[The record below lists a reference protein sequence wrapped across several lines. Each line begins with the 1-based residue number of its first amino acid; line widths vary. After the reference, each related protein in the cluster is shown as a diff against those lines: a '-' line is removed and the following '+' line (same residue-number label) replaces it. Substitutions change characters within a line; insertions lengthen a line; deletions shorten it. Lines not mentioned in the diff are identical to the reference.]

1 MIKAAV
7 LMPEPTPL
15 KPLNSSDEHRQTYL
29 QLP

>member
-7 LMPEPTPL
+7 LTPAPTTTPL
-15 KPLNSSDEHRQTYL
+15 TSSNEHRQTYL